1 MMDTEGFDD
10 LRIQIAAMASALD
23 TEGAGSSVT
32 RIILENAAVPVHEQM
47 KQNTSKDPQIIS
59 GALHGAINIGRVR
72 KRSQGGK
79 YITIGVHR
87 KDWSEEDYYPAYVEY
102 GHGGP
107 GPAPSH
113 AVLPFPIS
121 MQWFQMI
128 CGWDFQILQ
137 TSCIV
142 NHNQFT

>member
-1 MMDTEGFDD
+1 MMNVEGLDE
-10 LRIQIAAMASALD
+10 LRTQIAAMASALD
-23 TEGAGSSVT
+23 TEGAGSAVT

-47 KQNTSKDPQIIS
+47 KQNATKDPKIIT
-59 GALHGAINIGRVR
+59 GALHDAINIGRVR
-72 KRSQGGK
+72 KRAQGGK

-113 AVLPFPIS
+113 PYIRPAYDVTEDEAYELIRDG
-121 MQWFQMI
+121 MREAL
-128 CGWDFQILQ
+128 DRLR
-137 TSCIV
+137 
-142 NHNQFT
+142 

>member
-1 MMDTEGFDD
+1 MMNTDGSDE
-10 LRIQIAAMASALD
+10 LRTQIAEMASQLD
-23 TEGAGSSVT
+23 TEGAGSAVT

-47 KQNTSKDPQIIS
+47 KINASKDPKIIS
-59 GALHGAINIGRVR
+59 GSLHDAINIGKVR

-87 KDWSEEDYYPAYVEY
+87 KDWSEEDYYPAYVEF

-113 AVLPFPIS
+113 PYIRPAYDVTEDEAYELIRD
-121 MQWFQMI
+121 
-128 CGWDFQILQ
+128 GLREALDRLG
-137 TSCIV
+137 
-142 NHNQFT
+142 